1 MYYQLQNDMHVYALI
16 EEELQSNGADAKMT
30 LSGYSFA
37 ILGVILSLCIGSLPL
52 DSFTTPVPKIHR
64 SWMSISILFSHL
76 GALYTCLHATELV
89 STLERLRDLAKH
101 AIILTLLRYSS
112 FYHIIRSC
120 QEWTVRLIG
129 IRCDSALRTDWVIK
143 YAPSDGRSM
152 TSNISYVKAGG
163 LEIRSV
169 TCTLLKLPEFLTSV
183 RGAHYPAIKCT
194 IGDTF
199 PVLTPYYKW
208 DSGILYFHKLGPR

>member
-1 MYYQLQNDMHVYALI
+1 
-16 EEELQSNGADAKMT
+16 
-30 LSGYSFA
+30 
-37 ILGVILSLCIGSLPL
+37 
-52 DSFTTPVPKIHR
+52 
-64 SWMSISILFSHL
+64 MSISILFSHL

-208 DSGILYFHKLGPR
+208 DSGILYFHKLGPRWTGPISDNSALCLNNVGVLKWSINSGQVIRITMLICTCLKINNKQHRRTMVRTCRK